1 MPASPTTNA
10 TQHHAARGT
19 TTIVSRPADLPPT
32 ADTHPAA
39 RPLTFNH
46 SESNEPGISSQ
57 L

>member
-1 MPASPTTNA
+1 MLASPTTN
-10 TQHHAARGT
+10 TTLRGT